1 MIKQY
6 FMGIDNGG
14 TLTKAVIFDRDGNE
28 IAKSA
33 ESVPLITPKAGYTE
47 RNMDELFA
55 ANCRCISQAVKLA
68 GIPPSNIVGVSC
80 TGHGK
85 GLYLWGKNGKPAYN
99 GIVSTDTRAWEYP
112 LRWRQDGTA
121 DRVFEK
127 TCQQVLASQPVSLLN
142 WLKDYEPDVLP
153 QIQWVF
159 SVKDYI
165 RFRLTGLAY
174 GEVTD
179 VSGSNLV
186 NLHTASYDE
195 DLLREFGLEALRG
208 CLPPLRYSNEPCGT
222 ITAAAAAATGL
233 AEGTPV
239 SGGMFDIDACA
250 VAMDVTE
257 EEKLCVIAGTW
268 GINEYIAKEPVMNK
282 TVMMNSLF
290 CLPGYYLV
298 EESSPTSAGNHEWFT
313 KMFLR
318 ELEDEARKRKTSVYR
333 IADELAAQV
342 HPQDQNIVFLP
353 FLYGSN
359 YNPQARAALVGL
371 DSSHTKAQI
380 IRAVLEGIVFC
391 HMEHIDKLLLN
402 RPKPTAIRLAGG
414 AAKSPLWVQIFA
426 DILDCP
432 IEVIATE
439 ELGALGCAMSAAVA
453 AGAFSDLKE
462 AAKQMVRVKAC
473 INPVAEHVQIYRE
486 KRKLYQ
492 QVAKSLE
499 TVWGGF

>member
-1 MIKQY
+1 
-6 FMGIDNGG
+6 
-14 TLTKAVIFDRDGNE
+14 
-28 IAKSA
+28 
-33 ESVPLITPKAGYTE
+33 
-47 RNMDELFA
+47 
-55 ANCRCISQAVKLA
+55 
-68 GIPPSNIVGVSC
+68 
-80 TGHGK
+80 
-85 GLYLWGKNGKPAYN
+85 
-99 GIVSTDTRAWEYP
+99 
-112 LRWRQDGTA
+112 
-121 DRVFEK
+121 
-127 TCQQVLASQPVSLLN
+127 
-142 WLKDYEPDVLP
+142 
-153 QIQWVF
+153 
-159 SVKDYI
+159 
-165 RFRLTGLAY
+165 
-174 GEVTD
+174 
-179 VSGSNLV
+179 
-186 NLHTASYDE
+186 
-195 DLLREFGLEALRG
+195 
-208 CLPPLRYSNEPCGT
+208 
-222 ITAAAAAATGL
+222 
-233 AEGTPV
+233 
-239 SGGMFDIDACA
+239 
-250 VAMDVTE
+250 MDVTD

-268 GINEYIAKEPVMNK
+268 SINEYIAKEPVTNK
-282 TVMMNSLF
+282 TVLMNSLF

-318 ELEDEARKRKTSVYR
+318 ELEDEAKKRKTSVYR

-391 HMEHIDKLLLN
+391 HMEHIGKLLLN
-402 RPKPTAIRLAGG
+402 RPKPTTIRLAGG

-473 INPVAEHVQIYRE
+473 INPVAEHVQIYKE
-486 KRKLYQ
+486 KRNLYQ
-492 QVAKSLE
+492 RVAQSLE